1 MSEQNEIR
9 TGRVWV
15 IAADSSRARIFT
27 APSPSAELEERE
39 TLVNPEARLR
49 DRDLI
54 SDAPGR
60 TFSRASAQR
69 SGMMSDDPKAH
80 EIDKF
85 AKALAQRLEQGRT
98 HDEYD
103 HLVLI
108 AAPAFLGVLR
118 ETLDKQVLHHVALS
132 MDKDLSQ
139 MSADELR
146 ARLPKRMV

>member
-27 APSPSAELEERE
+27 AQSPTAKLEEHE

-49 DRDLI
+49 DRDLV

-60 TFSRASAQR
+60 TFSRGSAQR
-69 SGMMSDDPKAH
+69 SGMTSDDPKEH
-80 EIDKF
+80 EIDQF
-85 AKALAQRLEQGRT
+85 AKALAHRLDQGRT
-98 HDEYD
+98 HNEYD
-103 HLVLI
+103 HLVLV
-108 AAPAFLGVLR
+108 AAPAFLGKLR
-118 ETLDKQVLHHVALS
+118 DTLDKHVLHQVALS

-139 MSADELR
+139 VSADELR